1 VVICNHCKKHITTL
15 QIFTFLAINAK
26 KTYQHNRATQ
36 TVDICNRCKYHI
48 SVLEEK
54 HSVDIC
60 NCCKYHILAHQSN
73 SNCRYLQT
81 LQISHQNIISIDICN
96 SCKNLNQHCVAI
108 STDHTNA
115 ELYVEKHTNL
125 IGYNKSQ
132 NKQVRSK
139 APLSN

>member
-1 VVICNHCKKHITTL
+1 LKIFAIAANITQQHIRTT
-15 QIFTFLAINAK
+15 N
-26 KTYQHNRATQ
+26 
-36 TVDICNRCKYHI
+36 
-48 SVLEEK
+48 
-54 HSVDIC
+54 
-60 NCCKYHILAHQSN
+60 
-73 SNCRYLQT
+73 
-81 LQISHQNIISIDICN
+81 SIDICN
-96 SCKNLNQHCVAI
+96 GCKNLNQHCVAI